1 MFLIGIRMRVRKW
14 IERDQRASVEILS
27 IKREVRTLC
36 CAARCGDLGKLVEF
50 DCEQV
55 AYDANPVGCQCSLGG
70 KASTSLSLLMCC
82 MLVSQYHTEYV
93 NDIRF

>member
-36 CAARCGDLGKLVEF
+36 CAARCGDLGKLVESE
-50 DCEQV
+50 CEQV
-55 AYDANPVGCQCSLGG
+55 ASAGCQLAAASLCGRLDSSGFGG
-70 KASTSLSLLMCC
+70 FAAP
-82 MLVSQYHTEYV
+82 
-93 NDIRF
+93 